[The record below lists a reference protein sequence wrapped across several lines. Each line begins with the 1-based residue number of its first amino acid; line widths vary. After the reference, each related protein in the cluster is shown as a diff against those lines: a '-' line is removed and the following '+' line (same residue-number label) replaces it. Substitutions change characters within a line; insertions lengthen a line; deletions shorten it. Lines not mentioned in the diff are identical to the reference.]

1 MAKRIEMPRYH
12 KIALD
17 IASKIANGELNE
29 GDKIYASSSLAGRY
43 AVSSETAR
51 RAIHILVDLGIVS
64 TKKGTG
70 ITILSTDKALK
81 YVEQNQSISTLVDL
95 KKEMAESVARQKK
108 ELDFFN
114 EKMME
119 LVERTENL
127 RSENPF
133 IPYQLVMEPHANH
146 LEQPIGEL
154 PLWEYT
160 QATIVAIRRDGNL
173 IISPGPY
180 ESFKSQDTI
189 FYFGKVDTPPKV
201 KLFFYGE

>member
-1 MAKRIEMPRYH
+1 MQYPAK
-12 KIALD
+12 
-17 IASKIANGELNE
+17 
-29 GDKIYASSSLAGRY
+29 
-43 AVSSETAR
+43 TAR

-64 TKKGTG
+64 SKKGMG
-70 ITILSTDKALK
+70 ITIQSAQKALK
-81 YVEQNQSISTLVDL
+81 YVEQNQSISTLIDL
-95 KKEMAESVARQKK
+95 KKEMALSVARQKK

-114 EKMME
+114 EKMVE

-133 IPYQLVMEPHANH
+133 IPYQLV
-146 LEQPIGEL
+146 LEENAQQLDKSIGEL

-160 QATIVAIRRDGNL
+160 QATIVAIRRGENL

-180 ESFKSQDTI
+180 ESLKVDDTI

-201 KLFFYGE
+201 KTVLLWRMTKNTDLAVCVFVFIQSKNSLYPGCLQSIALQHQLDPYHH

>member
-70 ITILSTDKALK
+70 ITIISTDKALK

-119 LVERTENL
+119 LIERTENL

-133 IPYQLVMEPHANH
+133 IPYQLVMEPHAYH
-146 LEQPIGEL
+146 LETQIGEL

-160 QATIVAIRRDGNL
+160 QATIVAIRRDGSL
-173 IISPGPY
+173 IMSPGPY
-180 ESFKSQDTI
+180 ESFKSGDTI